1 MISYNIDNIYEK
13 LARKLLTA
21 GNVNG
26 TTELTNVQF
35 TLTNLDNNIVSIR
48 GISPSYLCGELLWYF
63 MGMNNLEF
71 IARFSKF
78 WTHISDDGKTSNSA
92 YGYIM
97 ANKFGFNQVEK
108 VIEQLTADPFSRRA
122 VINLN
127 TPNEHMI
134 ETKDEPC
141 TIALQFMI
149 RDGRLD
155 CTAIMRSNDIWFGTP
170 YDVAFFTELQK
181 YIAKRLGV
189 KYGWYTHFATSL
201 HAYGRDLDKLQSMLE
216 RVESHPIHID
226 IEMLDDY
233 KEIVIDALEEH
244 RDDDQK
250 ELVVNL
256 CQDYNILRMEEDANA
271 SNM

>member
-63 MGMNNLEF
+63 MGMNNLDF

-78 WTHISDDGKTSNSA
+78 WTHISDDGETSNSA

-97 ANKFGFNQVEK
+97 RYKFGFDQIEK
-108 VIEQLTADPFSRRA
+108 VIEQLTIDPFSRRA

-134 ETKDEPC
+134 DTKDEPC

-155 CTAIMRSNDIWFGTP
+155 CTAIMRSNDIWLGTP

-181 YIAKRLGV
+181 YIAKRLCV

-201 HAYGRDLDKLQSMLE
+201 HAYGRDLDKLQNMLE
-216 RVESHPIHID
+216 CPESHPIHIN

-233 KEIVIDALEEH
+233 KEIVIDTLEEL
-244 RDDDQK
+244 RDDNQK
-250 ELVVNL
+250 ELVVSL
-256 CQDYNILRMEEDANA
+256 CQTYGILTMKEDANV